1 MAQPRK
7 YSTSGTAVGTA
18 IEFLEKLSDTVRNR
32 LGSPQLG
39 DECQHQADALYDY
52 LARNL
57 HRRSAGR
64 TEAERKARN
73 QSILLRGYQKRIA
86 ELEEKLLLIRVST
99 DLHERGLLTSG
110 APDAGGVNRRMK
122 RRIDHLEAKL
132 LIIRD
137 LSDTTEGKSHKSDV
151 PEKERQLH
159 EARIK
164 VDLHNGL
171 RGRKPVV
178 NPEKVERLKAH
189 LADADESPGPL
200 QGDIVPY
207 CGEGAC

>member
-1 MAQPRK
+1 MPQPRK
-7 YSTSGTAVGTA
+7 YPTTGTAVGAA
-18 IEFLEKLSDTVRNR
+18 IEFLENLSFTVRN
-32 LGSPQLG
+32 LLNDKALG
-39 DECQHQADALYDY
+39 DECQRQADSLYDY

-57 HRRSAGR
+57 HRRGSGR

-110 APDAGGVNRRMK
+110 APDAGGQTRRMK

-132 LIIRD
+132 LIIRE
-137 LSDTTEGKSHKSDV
+137 LSDTNVGKLNKAAV
-151 PEKERQLH
+151 PEKERQIH
-159 EARIK
+159 DARMR

-178 NPEKVERLKAH
+178 NPEKVQLLQEH
-189 LADADESPGPL
+189 LADIEKSPGPL
-200 QGDIVPY
+200 QGDVIPY